1 MSRNTAA
8 PLVLVALMALTGCV
22 SHRGVTSAEITPRT
36 ELSVRFVAPHALTF
50 RSTSGDTLA
59 LDHVIELHGRMLT
72 VNADS
77 ITMIA
82 VSADRGAAGVQRLG
96 QGTLTRF
103 ALADVRMQEVQRH
116 PGRTLALVTALALS
130 LVLLIAIATYEEPP
144 PPPPPEPKP
153 K

>member
-1 MSRNTAA
+1 MKTSHM
-8 PLVLVALMALTGCV
+8 LIALTALTGCV
-22 SHRGVTSAEITPRT
+22 SHRGVSSAEITPRS

-50 RSTSGDTLA
+50 RSRGGDTLA
-59 LDHVIELHGRMLT
+59 LDDVIVLRGRMLA

-82 VSADRGAAGVQRLG
+82 VSADRGEAGVQRLG

-103 ALADVRMQEVQRH
+103 ALADVRMQEIQRH
-116 PGRTLALVTALALS
+116 HGRTLALVAALS
-130 LVLLIAIATYEEPP
+130 LGLVLLIAIANYEEPP